1 VRDMSDGSQAS
12 QVRFRIRPMMRCDL
26 KRVVAIEAVCFGR
39 EAWPRQAFT
48 DLLRAFAQA
57 RPSRG
62 GLWVAE
68 DRDTGEILAY
78 AGIEES
84 TLKGEA
90 DIINIA
96 VAEMHRR
103 CGIGRALTEWIIRYC
118 RRRGIEMLWLRV
130 RASNEPAQGFY
141 RAVGFQECGRFNG
154 YYLDPAEPA
163 ILMAMDL

>member
-1 VRDMSDGSQAS
+1 MLSPSAGL
-12 QVRFRIRPMMRCDL
+12 RFRIRPMTAQDL
-26 KRVVAIEAVCFGR
+26 KQVVGIEAACFGR

-84 TLKGEA
+84 ALKGEA

-96 VAEMHRR
+96 VAERYRR
-103 CGIGRALTEWIIRYC
+103 RRIGRELLEWIVRHC

-130 RASNEPAQGFY
+130 RASNVPAQRFY
-141 RAVGFQECGRFNG
+141 RAVGFQECGCFNG

>member
-1 VRDMSDGSQAS
+1 VRDMSDGSHAS
-12 QVRFRIRPMMRCDL
+12 QVRFRIRPMMRCNL
-26 KRVVAIEAVCFGR
+26 KRVVGIEAACFGR

-68 DRDTGEILAY
+68 DHDTGEILAY

-84 TLKGEA
+84 ALKGEA

-118 RRRGIEMLWLRV
+118 RRREIEMLWLRV
-130 RASNEPAQGFY
+130 RASNVSAQRFY

-154 YYLDPAEPA
+154 YYLDPVEPA
-163 ILMAMDL
+163 ILMAMDV

>member
-1 VRDMSDGSQAS
+1 
-12 QVRFRIRPMMRCDL
+12 MMRCNL
-26 KRVVAIEAVCFGR
+26 KRVVGIEAACFGG

-68 DRDTGEILAY
+68 YRDTGEILAY

-84 TLKGEA
+84 ALKGEA

-96 VAEMHRR
+96 VAEKHRR

-130 RASNEPAQGFY
+130 RASNVSAQRFY
-141 RAVGFQECGRFNG
+141 RAIGFQECGRFNG

-163 ILMAMDL
+163 ILMAMDLLENGT

>member
-1 VRDMSDGSQAS
+1 MDDVTLAS
-12 QVRFRIRPMMRCDL
+12 RVRFRIRPMTVQDV
-26 KRVVAIEAVCFGR
+26 KQVVAIEAACFGD

-48 DLLRAFAQA
+48 ELLRAFAQA

-68 DRDTGEILAY
+68 DRDTGAIVAY

-84 TLKGEA
+84 ALKGEA

-96 VAEMHRR
+96 VAEKHRHS
-103 CGIGRALTEWIIRYC
+103 GIGRALSDWIIRCC
-118 RRRGIEMLWLRV
+118 RRRRIDMLWLRV
-130 RASNEPAQGFY
+130 RASNVSARRFY

-154 YYLDPAEPA
+154 YYHDPAEPA
-163 ILMAMDL
+163 ILMAMEL